1 MHKGWFRTAG
11 LFELRT
17 FPASN
22 DEQDDSSDQR
32 QSAEYGWNRN
42 SLMIFPGG
50 VDRPEVKNLFLM
62 SISESLIGEG
72 QPAQNN

>member
-22 DEQDDSSDQR
+22 DEQDDSSHQR
-32 QSAEYGWNRN
+32 QPAEYGWNRN
-42 SLMIFPGG
+42 SLLLFCGG
-50 VDRPEVKNLFLM
+50 VDGPDVKNLFLM
-62 SISESLIGEG
+62 GVIESLIGED